1 MSVVGP
7 LNGVRILDFTHVWA
21 GPLATRIL
29 ADLGAD
35 VIKVEAPWARGFAN
49 RPQGTTT
56 RIDPADDHWNR
67 QGPTN
72 KLNRNKR
79 GLCLDSKAAAG
90 HEVLLD
96 LVRHVDVVI
105 ENFSAR
111 AMASMGLGWDALE
124 KANPDVI
131 YVAMPGF
138 GVSGPHRSF
147 VAFGPSVEPMCGLT
161 SVMGYNPDE
170 PRVTAMAVPDPCGG
184 VTAAAAVV
192 TALHRRDRTGRGGFI
207 ELALQEAAIALFGE
221 YFLLDQMNAL
231 PDRMGNAHADFAPHG
246 VYRCRG
252 DDAWL
257 AIAVQDESEW
267 TQLKRIIGADWCAD
281 PDFEGLANRI
291 AHREA
296 LDRRI
301 STWTQSGDAMALAQ
315 ELQAHGIAAGPVYA
329 ARIS

>member
-1 MSVVGP
+1 MSVIGP

-49 RPQGTTT
+49 RPQGATT
-56 RIDPADDHWNR
+56 RVEPMDDHWNR

-79 GLCLDSKAAAG
+79 GLCLDSKADAG
-90 HEVLLD
+90 RDVLLD
-96 LVRHVDVVI
+96 LVRHTDVVI

-111 AMASMGLGWDALE
+111 AMTSMGLGWKALE
-124 KANPDVI
+124 AANPDVI

-138 GVSGPHRSF
+138 GVSGPYRSY

-161 SVMGYNPDE
+161 SVMGYSPGE

-192 TALHRRDRTGRGGFI
+192 TALHRRD
-207 ELALQEAAIALFGE
+207 
-221 YFLLDQMNAL
+221 
-231 PDRMGNAHADFAPHG
+231 
-246 VYRCRG
+246 
-252 DDAWL
+252 
-257 AIAVQDESEW
+257 
-267 TQLKRIIGADWCAD
+267 
-281 PDFEGLANRI
+281 
-291 AHREA
+291 
-296 LDRRI
+296 
-301 STWTQSGDAMALAQ
+301 
-315 ELQAHGIAAGPVYA
+315 
-329 ARIS
+329 